1 MKTIILS
8 LAHGEKVPGKQSPD
22 GSYKEYQG
30 CRRLGYYIA
39 DILERKGVDVR
50 LIPEKGVNTEPGL
63 SERVRLENLIDG
75 PAFVLALHNNAAGA
89 DGKWKTAR
97 GIEIYTTP
105 GETAS
110 DPFATLIFTSLQ
122 RALPKLNDS
131 FPFNLFWRKDM
142 RDGDV
147 DKEAWFTELMSK
159 HPSVLLELGFQ
170 DNKEDL
176 KWLTDDK
183 LLTIIGAILAD
194 VLFEIANS

>member
-8 LAHGEKVPGKQSPD
+8 LAHGNNVAGKQSPD

-39 DILERKGVDVR
+39 DILEKKGVNVK
-50 LIPEKGVNTEPGL
+50 LIPERGIDIEPGL
-63 SERVRLENLIDG
+63 SERVRLENLIPS
-75 PAFVLALHNNAAGA
+75 PAFVLSLHNNAAGS

-105 GETAS
+105 GQTAS
-110 DPFATLIFTSLQ
+110 DSYATLIFTSLQ
-122 RALPKLNDS
+122 RALPKLNGS
-131 FPFNLFWRKDM
+131 FPFTIFWRKDM
-142 RDGDV
+142 SDGDP

-159 HPSVLLELGFQ
+159 HPSALLELGFQ

-183 LLTIIGAILAD
+183 LLTTIGAILAD
-194 VLFEIANS
+194 VLFEIANT